1 MGPQARARTARG
13 GSRSVGAL
21 MRWPRRRW
29 REAERAMANRWDE
42 LRWRCIAPLTSS
54 RLSVADRR
62 AAIVEFFRRGAHA
75 ERALAPSLPW
85 FIRDYLKLPAQS
97 GPRMISRPV
106 ISRYVEALFL
116 PGRAGL
122 NEQQGQIV
130 WGRARGRPWKAL
142 AADHGLPET
151 TVRRLYVE
159 ALDTLGLYLRDD
171 AIDDLKPKRRAA
183 KALASNETGRRKM
196 TVAEIR
202 PPSVMPD
209 FGSAAQGV

>member
-1 MGPQARARTARG
+1 
-13 GSRSVGAL
+13 
-21 MRWPRRRW
+21 
-29 REAERAMANRWDE
+29 MANRWDE

-62 AAIVEFFRRGAHA
+62 AAIVEFFWRGAQA
-75 ERALAPSLPW
+75 ERALAPVLPW

-97 GPRMISRPV
+97 VPWMISRSV

-130 WGRARGRPWKAL
+130 WGRARGLRWKAL

-151 TVRRLYVE
+151 TVRRLYAE
-159 ALDTLGLYLRDD
+159 ALDMLGIYLRDD
-171 AIDDLKPKRRAA
+171 AIDDLRPKRRPA
-183 KALASNETGRRKM
+183 KALADNKTARRKKA
-196 TVAEIR
+196 VAEIR
-202 PPSVMPD
+202 PPSVL
-209 FGSAAQGV
+209 V